1 LVGAFYYLVG
11 CETGVFDKGWGV
23 MNGAAEKPQLDVICI
38 GRSSVD
44 LYGVQVGGRLEDMS
58 SFAKYV
64 GGSPTNISVGSA
76 RLGLKSALITR
87 VGDEHM
93 GRFIREQLSAEGVD
107 VSYVITDRARL
118 TALVLLGIRDSEQ
131 FPLIFYREDCAD
143 MALCE
148 DDIDEAFIASAKAVL
163 VTGTHFSSASV
174 AAASFKAMK
183 LAHAHGRKVAFDIDY
198 RPPLWAL
205 GGHGDGESRF
215 AASETVTAHLQS
227 ILPHCDLIVG
237 TEEEWHITGGSTD
250 TLAALR
256 AGRRFSDAVFVCKRG
271 PMGCTVFEGE
281 IEGWNSGVT
290 VPVNKIE
297 VYNTLGAGDG
307 FMSGFLR
314 GWLCDETLETAA
326 RYANGCGALAV
337 SRHGCAPAYPSEI
350 ELMHLLEEGSPEF
363 ALRKDRKLENLHW
376 STTRRRRYDRLI
388 AFAFDHRH
396 QFLTWAEQVGRDAA
410 AVDAFKLLA
419 LKAAGNLRDRGDGIG
434 ILVDD
439 ELGRSALHAASDHDL
454 WIGRPIEQSGV
465 FPLALDEGPDLGS
478 RLAEWP
484 ANHCV
489 KVLAPCRMDD
499 SDEIRSHHEALLV
512 RLADA
517 CRNTAHEFL
526 LEIITARPD
535 RATAPDQI
543 HALMTRFYDLGIMP
557 DWWKLEPIADGGFW
571 QGCGDIVRANDP
583 HMQGIIVLGKDAE
596 PAVLSTVFSSAKT
609 EPLVKGFAIGRTIFA
624 TAAQNWLAGRID
636 DDTAVRR
643 MTDLYAGLI
652 DAWDAA
658 GD

>member
-1 LVGAFYYLVG
+1 MGGTSENL
-11 CETGVFDKGWGV
+11 K
-23 MNGAAEKPQLDVICI
+23 LDVICI
-38 GRSSVD
+38 GRASVD
-44 LYGVQVGGRLEDMS
+44 LYGTQVGGRLEDMS
-58 SFAKYV
+58 SFAKYI
-64 GGSPTNISVGSA
+64 GGSPTNISVGTA

-93 GRFIREQLSAEGVD
+93 GRFIREQLSDEGVD
-107 VSYVITDRARL
+107 TSFVITDKARL
-118 TALVLLGIRDSEQ
+118 SALVLLGIRDQEQ
-131 FPLIFYREDCAD
+131 FPLIFYRENCAD

-148 DDIDEAFIASAKAVL
+148 DDIDESFIASAAATL
-163 VTGTHFSSASV
+163 VTGTHFSTETV

-183 LAHAHGRKVAFDIDY
+183 LARKHGRKIAFDIDY
-198 RPPLWAL
+198 RPNLWAL

-237 TEEEWHITGGSTD
+237 TEEEWHISGGTTD

-256 AGRRFSDAVFVCKRG
+256 AGRALSDAIFVCKRG
-271 PMGCTVFEGE
+271 ALGCTVFEGE
-281 IEGWNSGVT
+281 IDGWDSGVT

-297 VYNTLGAGDG
+297 IYNTLGAGDG

-314 GWLCDETLETAA
+314 GWLRGETLETCA

-350 ELMHLLEEGSPEF
+350 ELMHLLDKGSPEF
-363 ALRKDRKLENLHW
+363 ALRKDKVLENLHW

-396 QFLTWAEQVGRDAA
+396 QFVSWAKKAGRDIS
-410 AVDAFKLLA
+410 AVDEFKLLA
-419 LKAAGNLRDRGDGIG
+419 LKAAINVAGTDSGAG

-439 ELGRSALHAASDHDL
+439 ELGRSALHAASDHDI

-465 FPLALDEGPDLGS
+465 FPLALAEEPDIGS

-499 SDEIRSHHEALLV
+499 SEEIRNDHESLLCQ
-512 RLADA
+512 LADA
-517 CRNTAHEFL
+517 CRRTGHEFL

-535 RATAPDQI
+535 KPTAPDQI
-543 HALMTRFYDLGIMP
+543 HALMTRFYQLGIFP
-557 DWWKLEPIADGGFW
+557 DWWKLEPVADPAFW
-571 QGCGDIVRANDP
+571 QSCGDIVRANDV
-583 HMQGIIVLGKDAE
+583 HMQGIIVLGKEAE
-596 PAVLSTVFSSAKT
+596 PEVLHTVFSAART
-609 EPLVKGFAIGRTIFA
+609 EPMVKGFAVGRTIFA
-624 TAAQNWLAGRID
+624 EAAQEWLAGEID
-636 DDTAVRR
+636 DIVAVDR
-643 MTDLYAGLI
+643 MTRLYAGLI
-652 DAWDAA
+652 DAWDKA
-658 GD
+658 GE